1 MSDIIN
7 YINEAKELLNI
18 RKNNYAL
25 NAVRKALEAICNDTI
40 KREGIQIAAKKPQLE
55 YKINEIKRKIDADAL
70 KMPMDLYFSMTFL
83 QDLGNHGS
91 HHQEGGTEPV
101 SHDSVET
108 AISRIKAISEWYI
121 NYYEIKIPN
130 KRSVSSQTPETN
142 PKKLEKT
149 KVEDLLSTL
158 SEKDKN
164 LANDVGSLF
173 EDLKKLKIKFEPGT
187 SKLTSISVKSPKPYE
202 FLNKKTQEMDS
213 RPFNFGNFRGN
224 GEFRNFSCEGELGN
238 EYLIKLSKIIPR
250 SKIFEHHSTEFRNSV
265 VDEFGEILKIKDIL
279 DVKTA
284 WLNLIQEINSKI
296 NFSLVIR
303 IPM

>member
-1 MSDIIN
+1 VSEIIN

-40 KREGIQIAAKKPQLE
+40 KREEIQIAAKKPQLE

-101 SHDSVET
+101 SHDSVEI

-130 KRSVSSQTPETN
+130 KMSLSSQTPETN
-142 PKKLEKT
+142 PKLKGRRKT

-224 GEFRNFSCEGELGN
+224 GEFRNFSCEGELGK
-238 EYLIKLSKIIPR
+238 EYLLKLSNMIPG
-250 SKIFEHHSTEFRNSV
+250 SNIFEHHSTEFRNSV
-265 VDEFGEILKIKDIL
+265 VDEDGESLKIQDIL
-279 DVKTA
+279 DVKNS
-284 WLNLIQEINSKI
+284 WIELIQEFKAKI
-296 NFSLVIR
+296 NF
-303 IPM
+303 

>member
-1 MSDIIN
+1 MSEIIN

-40 KREGIQIAAKKPQLE
+40 KREEIQIAAKKPQLE

-101 SHDSVET
+101 SHDSVEI

-130 KRSVSSQTPETN
+130 KMSLSSQTPETN
-142 PKKLEKT
+142 PKLKGRRKT

-224 GEFRNFSCEGELGN
+224 GEFRNFSCEGELGK
-238 EYLIKLSKIIPR
+238 EYLLKLSNMIPG
-250 SKIFEHHSTEFRNSV
+250 SNIFEHHSTEFRNSV
-265 VDEFGEILKIKDIL
+265 VDEDGESLKIQDIL
-279 DVKTA
+279 DVKNS
-284 WLNLIQEINSKI
+284 WIELIQEFKAKI
-296 NFSLVIR
+296 NF
-303 IPM
+303 

>member
-1 MSDIIN
+1 MSEIIN

-40 KREGIQIAAKKPQLE
+40 KREEIQIAAKKPQLE

-91 HHQEGGTEPV
+91 HHQEGETEPV
-101 SHDSVET
+101 SHDSVEI

-130 KRSVSSQTPETN
+130 KMSLSSQTPETN
-142 PKKLEKT
+142 PKLKGRRKT

-224 GEFRNFSCEGELGN
+224 GEFRNFSCEGELGK
-238 EYLIKLSKIIPR
+238 EYLLKLSNMIPG
-250 SKIFEHHSTEFRNSV
+250 SNIFEHHSTEFRNSV
-265 VDEFGEILKIKDIL
+265 VDEDGESLKIQDIL
-279 DVKTA
+279 DVKNS
-284 WLNLIQEINSKI
+284 WIELIQEFKAKI
-296 NFSLVIR
+296 NF
-303 IPM
+303 

>member
-1 MSDIIN
+1 VSEILN
-7 YINEAKELLNI
+7 YIVEAKDLLCI
-18 RKNNYAL
+18 GKNNYAL

-40 KREGIQIAAKKPQLE
+40 KREEIKIEAKKPPLE
-55 YKINEIKRKIDADAL
+55 YKINEIKRKIDADSL
-70 KMPMDLYFSMTFL
+70 KMPKDLYFAMTFL

-91 HHQEGGTEPV
+91 HHQEGETKPI

-130 KRSVSSQTPETN
+130 KRSVASQNPETN
-142 PKKLEKT
+142 PKLKTRKKT
-149 KVEDLLSTL
+149 KVEDLLIKLT
-158 SEKDKN
+158 ERDKK
-164 LANDVGSLF
+164 LAIEAVSLF

-224 GEFRNFSCEGELGN
+224 GEFRNFSCEGKLGK
-238 EYLIKLSKIIPR
+238 EYLLKLSNMIPG

-265 VDEFGEILKIKDIL
+265 VDEFGESLKIQDIL
-279 DVKTA
+279 NVKNS
-284 WLNLIQEINSKI
+284 WIELIQEFKAKI
-296 NFSLVIR
+296 NF
-303 IPM
+303 